1 MINDDI
7 DLWTDLVGET
17 LVSPLNKLNTPN
29 MHIPA
34 NPWQFASQQAND
46 LHKKYVELLDKY
58 LVLSDEYKKSM
69 RDQKQ
74 ALEKCIQY
82 QNDINSLQDKYSK
95 LQEEYIKLTHYV
107 INDADNKEITKIK
120 IG

>member
-17 LVSPLNKLNTPN
+17 LISPLNKLNTPN
-29 MHIPA
+29 MGHI
-34 NPWQFASQQAND
+34 PWQFTSQQAND

-58 LVLSDEYKKSM
+58 VVLSDKYNKSI

-74 ALEKCIQY
+74 ALEKCTQY

-107 INDADNKEITKIK
+107 FNDADNKEITKIK